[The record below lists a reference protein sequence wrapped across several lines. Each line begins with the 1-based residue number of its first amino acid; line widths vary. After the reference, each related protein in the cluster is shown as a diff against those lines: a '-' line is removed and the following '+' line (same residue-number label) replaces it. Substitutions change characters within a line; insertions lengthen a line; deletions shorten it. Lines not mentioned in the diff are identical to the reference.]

1 MGTIA
6 QLLELARL
14 YGAAKGISHW
24 RVSLFVFN
32 DGKKLAALEKG
43 KRITTERLD
52 VAMQWFSDNWPVGTG
67 WPAHIGRQ
75 EKQEAAE

>member
-32 DGKKLAALEKG
+32 DGKKLAALESG

-52 VAMQWFSDNWPVGTG
+52 VAMQWFSDNWPPDAV
-67 WPAHIGRQ
+67 WPPDIGRPAR
-75 EKQEAAE
+75 QEAAE

>member
-52 VAMQWFSDNWPVGTG
+52 VAMQWFSDNWPPDTV
-67 WPAHIGRQ
+67 WPAEIGRPAR
-75 EKQEAAE
+75 QEAAE